1 MDGMRVTLTGAGGF
15 IGSHLAERLV
25 QEGHEVTALVRYTSG
40 GDFGLLDDLS
50 AEVAAHV
57 NVHLGDLRDPEA
69 VREVVRGSDLVF
81 HLAALIAIP
90 YSYVHPREVVET
102 NVMGTY
108 NVLSAV
114 REFAVPRMVHT
125 STSEVYGTARQ
136 VPIPETHPL
145 QGQSPYSASKIGA
158 DKIAESF
165 HLSFQTP
172 VATIRPFN
180 TYGPRQ
186 SARAVIPTII
196 TQALSGAGEVRL
208 GSLHPTRDLL
218 FVEDTVAGFLAVAAS
233 DACVGRVTNVGT
245 GTEISIGELA
255 ARILALVGR
264 GSTPIVCEEERVRPS
279 GSEVERLICD
289 NRLAAELAGWRP
301 TVSLDEGLAR
311 TIAWVG
317 EHLDRYR
324 AGYQI

>member
-1 MDGMRVTLTGAGGF
+1 MRVTLTGAGGF

-25 QEGHEVTALVRYTSG
+25 HEGHEVRALVRYTSR
-40 GDFGLLDDLS
+40 GDFGLLDDLP
-50 AEVAAHV
+50 AEAAAHV
-57 NVHLGDLRDPEA
+57 DVRAGDLRDPEA
-69 VREVVRGSDLVF
+69 VRQVVRGADLVF

-136 VPIPETHPL
+136 VPIPETHLL

-186 SARAVIPTII
+186 STRAVIPTII
-196 TQALSGAGEVRL
+196 TQAVSGAEQIRL

-218 FVEDTVAGFLAVAAS
+218 FVEDTVAGFLAVASS
-233 DACVGRVTNVGT
+233 DACVGRVVNVGT

-255 ARILALVGR
+255 ARILALTGR
-264 GSTPIVCEEERVRPS
+264 GETPIVTDQERVRPR

-289 NRLAAELAGWRP
+289 NRLAAQLTGWRP
-301 TVSLDEGLAR
+301 TVSLDEGLTR
-311 TIAWVG
+311 TIAWVR
-317 EHLDRYR
+317 EHLNRYR
-324 AGYQI
+324 AGYQV

>member
-1 MDGMRVTLTGAGGF
+1 MRVTLTGAGGF

-25 QEGHEVTALVRYTSG
+25 HEGHEVRALVRYTSR
-40 GDFGLLDDLS
+40 GDFGLLDDLP
-50 AEVAAHV
+50 AEAAAHV
-57 NVHLGDLRDPEA
+57 DVRAGDLRDPEA
-69 VREVVRGSDLVF
+69 VRQVVRGADLVF

-172 VATIRPFN
+172 VAIIRPFN

-186 SARAVIPTII
+186 STRAVIPTII
-196 TQALSGAGEVRL
+196 TQAVSGAEQIRL

-218 FVEDTVAGFLAVAAS
+218 FVEDTVAGFLAVASS
-233 DACVGRVTNVGT
+233 DACVGRVVNVGT

-255 ARILALVGR
+255 ARILALTGR
-264 GSTPIVCEEERVRPS
+264 GETPIVTDQERVRPR

-289 NRLAAELAGWRP
+289 NRLAAQLTGWRP
-301 TVSLDEGLAR
+301 MVSLDEGLTR
-311 TIAWVG
+311 TIAWVR
-317 EHLDRYR
+317 EHLNRYR